1 MTYELITLWCYR
13 TGCVEHTDGI
23 RNGLAFDLTH
33 LDLAGR
39 SFVRAALQLPK
50 SSPSQPLS
58 AIRLTDPS
66 GEAEYGFSVRRPG
79 RSTID
84 EIMLSPEAIADL
96 QQAAGSFF
104 SVDAA
109 CQNCAGDGQALSPDL
124 IRRVRLVAV
133 AAVAENQAAA

>member
-13 TGCVEHTDGI
+13 TGCVEHADGI

-33 LDLAGR
+33 LDLTSR
-39 SFVRAALQLPK
+39 SFVRASLQLPK
-50 SSPSQPLS
+50 ASPSQPLS
-58 AIRLTDPS
+58 TIRLTDPS

-84 EIMLSPEAIADL
+84 EIMLSAEALEDL

-109 CQNCAGDGQALSPDL
+109 CQDSVGDEQALSPDVV
-124 IRRVRLVAV
+124 RRVRLVAV
-133 AAVAENQAAA
+133 AAVAEQVAAA

>member
-1 MTYELITLWCYR
+1 
-13 TGCVEHTDGI
+13 
-23 RNGLAFDLTH
+23 
-33 LDLAGR
+33 
-39 SFVRAALQLPK
+39 
-50 SSPSQPLS
+50 
-58 AIRLTDPS
+58 
-66 GEAEYGFSVRRPG
+66 
-79 RSTID
+79 
-84 EIMLSPEAIADL
+84 MLSPEAIADL